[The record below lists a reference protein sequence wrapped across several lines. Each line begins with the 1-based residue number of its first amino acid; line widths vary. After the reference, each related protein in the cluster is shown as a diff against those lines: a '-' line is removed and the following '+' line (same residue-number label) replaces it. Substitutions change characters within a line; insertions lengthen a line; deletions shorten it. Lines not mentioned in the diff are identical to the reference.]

1 MVNILNSKGRELSFE
16 KPVVMGI
23 LNVTPDSFSDGGKY
37 YGAESREEKVES
49 RESPAL
55 ARAVEMIKEGATI
68 IDIGGE
74 STGPGSKEV
83 TEEEEL
89 RRVIP
94 VIKGLREK
102 DPNIWISI
110 DTYKSNVAREAIRAG
125 ADIVNDVTALRGDP
139 EMAHT
144 LAVFDVPVV
153 LMYSKDETPR
163 TTLNNIQYDDV
174 FETIL
179 GFLEERIDY
188 AVSQGIKRENI
199 IIDPGMGA
207 FISSDPRYSFEILER
222 LREFKVFNLPI
233 LIGASRKS
241 FLAGRAELPP
251 NERLEASLEAAKFA
265 VENGANILRVHDVK
279 ETIDFL
285 A

>member
-1 MVNILNSKGRELSFE
+1 MLE
-16 KPVVMGI
+16 KPVIMGI

-37 YGAESREEKVES
+37 YESGVF
-49 RESPAL
+49 
-55 ARAVEMIKEGATI
+55 RAIEMIKEGAAI

-74 STGPGSKEV
+74 STGPGSKDV
-83 TEEEEL
+83 PEEEEL

-94 VIKGLREK
+94 VIKELRAR
-102 DPNIWISI
+102 DLNIRISV
-110 DTYKSNVAREAIRAG
+110 DTYKSNVAREAVLAG
-125 ADIVNDVTALRGDP
+125 ANIVNDVTALRGDP
-139 EMAHT
+139 KMAQT
-144 LAVFDVPVV
+144 LAELNVPVV
-153 LMYSKDETPR
+153 LMYSKDATPR
-163 TTLNNIQYDDV
+163 TTSDNVQYDDV
-174 FETIL
+174 CETIL

-207 FISSDPRYSFEILER
+207 FISSDPKYSFEILER
-222 LREFKVFNLPI
+222 LAEFKVFNLPI

-241 FLAGRAELPP
+241 FLAGHAKLPP
-251 NERLEASLEAAKFA
+251 SERLEASLKAAKLA
-265 VENGANILRVHDVK
+265 VKNGANILRVHDVK